1 MTKYRCVVME
11 STGNYVPYAGISFL
25 AASDAMEEYKDA
37 GVEVVIERDMGEGW
51 QNVVRYVRGRV

>member
-25 AASDAMEEYKDA
+25 AASDAMEKYKYA
-37 GVEVVIERDMGEGW
+37 GVEVVIERDIGEGW

>member
-1 MTKYRCVVME
+1 ME